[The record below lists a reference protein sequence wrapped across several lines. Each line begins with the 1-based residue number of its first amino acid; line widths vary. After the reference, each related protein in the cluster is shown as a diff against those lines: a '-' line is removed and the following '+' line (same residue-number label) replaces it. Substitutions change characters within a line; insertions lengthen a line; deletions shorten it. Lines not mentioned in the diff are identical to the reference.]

1 VLVRRRIFTWGGGYL
16 HEEEDTYMRRRIFTW
31 GGGYLHEEEDIYMR
45 RRIFTW
51 GGWYLHEEDIYMRRR
66 IFTRGAGYLL
76 SLGFLLSLRPYY
88 LSSLYT
94 GFFKILAG
102 DVDGVGHTVQE
113 APSFL

>member
-1 VLVRRRIFTWGGGYL
+1 
-16 HEEEDTYMRRRIFTW
+16 
-31 GGGYLHEEEDIYMR
+31 
-45 RRIFTW
+45 
-51 GGWYLHEEDIYMRRR
+51 MRRR